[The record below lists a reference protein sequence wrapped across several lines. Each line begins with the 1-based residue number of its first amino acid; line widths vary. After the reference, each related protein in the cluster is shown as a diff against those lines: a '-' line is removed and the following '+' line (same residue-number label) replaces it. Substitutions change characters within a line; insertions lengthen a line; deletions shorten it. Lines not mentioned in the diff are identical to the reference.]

1 MHRASCPL
9 HSPGKGTL
17 VSCAFRGCR
26 RLGPRRSGAWR
37 SGEVGAL
44 VKGTLVSSQIWGSVS
59 LRRRIGISA
68 PRRPRRDEGNTL
80 RCPLSAAAPPV
91 NQRRVH
97 SRSPPRRR
105 VLLCPVLA
113 QPCKF
118 IPRRVRAE
126 VAGRAKGTLSSC
138 ALASPRRAPGICN
151 GFFPR
156 DHAGARVGRG
166 LAMSEL
172 STFSHVLRR
181 PSGATQMVV
190 GPSCHRA

>member
-1 MHRASCPL
+1 MCPVLSAGVGGLARGVLGASRP
-9 HSPGKGTL
+9 
-17 VSCAFRGCR
+17 
-26 RLGPRRSGAWR
+26 W
-37 SGEVGAL
+37 EVGAL
-44 VKGTLVSSQIWGSVS
+44 VNGTFVSSQIWGSVS

-118 IPRRVRAE
+118 IHRRVRAE
-126 VAGRAKGTLSSC
+126 VAGRAKGALPSC
-138 ALASPRRAPGICN
+138 ALASLRRAPGICN
-151 GFFPR
+151 GGYFF
-156 DHAGARVGRG
+156 RG
-166 LAMSEL
+166 VMRALALAAPVRGEFCIATIEK
-172 STFSHVLRR
+172 STCNSKN
-181 PSGATQMVV
+181 
-190 GPSCHRA
+190 